1 MFARNRKKLLANLE
15 QLGITEEEYYA
26 EKKKQRSKYERERR
40 KRIKEREKIEKEA
53 MLQAHS
59 APEEIEAGQSMKRL
73 GIQLKNDEKEFT
85 EKEIILDN
93 KGVSFIPFLCFYRA

>member
-15 QLGITEEEYYA
+15 QLGLTEEEHHA
-26 EKKKQRSKYERERR
+26 EKRKQRSKYERERR

-59 APEEIEAGQSMKRL
+59 APEDIEAGQSMKRL